1 MAQLLVDINE
11 SLVLSGSEKGGLT
24 RQRING
30 INNFDRRRM
39 QLTSG
44 SIKSIW
50 DFDARPAAGT
60 FVTSSFKYGRITNI
74 SNNPINLIV
83 SGAAENMVFEV
94 SAGST
99 FVMSTSNVTSSLE
112 VNSFTYNSVQSI
124 KAEPYLTSSEI
135 TYFVAS
141 T

>member
-74 SNNPINLIV
+74 SNNPTINRHDFPFICSPKVVNFCNLLLQY
-83 SGAAENMVFEV
+83 
-94 SAGST
+94 
-99 FVMSTSNVTSSLE
+99 STSDSGPSSVPSLAR
-112 VNSFTYNSVQSI
+112 SASSI
-124 KAEPYLTSSEI
+124 
-135 TYFVAS
+135 
-141 T
+141 